1 MPALQTPV
9 GEHLREWRQRHRMSQ
24 LDLALEADISTR
36 HLSFLETGLI
46 ALRTC
51 PVPPASD
58 WRPDDKVS
66 VDMVAP
72 GTRVSDN
79 FDQNTAYAPN
89 QAKGAAITKPISSSA
104 DLDQRPAPSAESA
117 ITANAE
123 EGMRKRGKLHDAGK
137 SGQADTTADGH
148 EVQR

>member
-1 MPALQTPV
+1 MKLTPTLLLAV
-9 GEHLREWRQRHRMSQ
+9 AAAS
-24 LDLALEADISTR
+24 LALTSCSSE
-36 HLSFLETGLI
+36 
-46 ALRTC
+46 
-51 PVPPASD
+51 PSD

-89 QAKGAAITKPISSSA
+89 QAKGGAITKPISSAA

-123 EGMRKRGKLHDAGK
+123 EGMRKRGKMNDAGK
-137 SGQADTTADGH
+137 SGQADTADNGH
-148 EVQR
+148 QIQR

>member
-1 MPALQTPV
+1 MKFTHTL
-9 GEHLREWRQRHRMSQ
+9 L
-24 LDLALEADISTR
+24 LAAAAAS
-36 HLSFLETGLI
+36 LSLSACSSE
-46 ALRTC
+46 
-51 PVPPASD
+51 PSD

-104 DLDQRPAPSAESA
+104 DLDERPAPSAESA

-123 EGMRKRGKLHDAGK
+123 EGMRKRGKLKDAGK